1 MISPALLK
9 SPILVP
15 SLLREKER
23 REAEA
28 SLINFTR
35 LAWNVIEPG
44 TPYVDGWHLHAIA
57 DHLEAVTKGQ
67 IRNLI
72 INIPPRHMKSIQVA
86 VMWPVWVWIKYPQY
100 RWLFASYSASLSVRD
115 SLKCRRLIESPW
127 FQSLWGNRF
136 ELTSD
141 QNAKTMFE
149 NNKTGY
155 RMATSVEAATT
166 GHGGDA
172 IVVDDPHKAL
182 EAQSDA
188 MRESTLEWWDQAM
201 STRLNNPRTGAR
213 VIVMQRLHE
222 KDLSGHLLAKG
233 GWEHLCLPAEYE
245 GSHKTTSLGFMDPR
259 KDVGELLWPERFGR
273 EEVDELKKALGEYG
287 SSGQLQQRPSPTEG
301 GIIKRD
307 WFQLLKADTPLPKLS
322 YVVQSYDTAFT
333 EKTSG
338 DPTAHTC
345 WGIFHTERGKCV
357 VLLDAWQE
365 HLGYPDLRKK
375 MYTEY
380 SSTYGDK
387 DKTVDAVLIEE
398 KGSGISLAQDLRR
411 GRIPVKTYNP
421 GKADKVTRVH
431 AVAPLLEAGLVYIPE
446 SKKRRGD
453 FPAWADQLV
462 NQLMLFPN
470 GEHDDLVDTM
480 SQALIFLRD
489 SGLLSLDDAKWI
501 REYEPPKER
510 SNPYAA

>member
-1 MISPALLK
+1 MTAQALLQ
-9 SPILVP
+9 SAALVP
-15 SLLREKER
+15 SLIREKER
-23 REAEA
+23 RLAES

-44 TPYVDGWHLHAIA
+44 TPYVDGWHLHVISE
-57 DHLEAVTKGQ
+57 HLEAVTRGE

-86 VMWPVWVWIKYPQY
+86 VMWPVWVWINQPQF
-100 RWLFASYSASLSVRD
+100 RWLFASYSSSLSVRD

-127 FQSLWGNRF
+127 FQERWGERF
-136 ELTSD
+136 QLTSD

-155 RMATSVEAATT
+155 RMATSVEASTT

-172 IVVDDPHKAL
+172 IVIDDPHNAL

-201 STRLNNPRTGAR
+201 STRLNNPRTGSR

-222 KDLSGHLLAKG
+222 KDLSGHLLAQG
-233 GWEHLCLPAEYE
+233 GWEHLCLPAQYE
-245 GSHKTTSLGFMDPR
+245 GARKATSLGFVDPR
-259 KDVGELLWPERFGR
+259 TKAGELLWPERFGQA
-273 EEVDELKKALGEYG
+273 EVEELKKSLGEYG
-287 SSGQLQQRPSPTEG
+287 SSGQLQQRPSPAEG
-301 GIIKRD
+301 GIVKRE
-307 WFQLLKADTPLPKLS
+307 WFRLWKADSPLPKLS

-333 EKTSG
+333 EKTTG
-338 DPTAHTC
+338 DPTAHSC
-345 WGIFHTERGKCV
+345 WGVFNMPEGKCV
-357 VLLDAWQE
+357 MLLDAWQD

-375 MYTEY
+375 MYSEY
-380 SSTYGDK
+380 SSVYGDK

-411 GRIPVKTYNP
+411 ARIPVKTYNP
-421 GKADKVTRVH
+421 GRADKTTRVH

-446 SKKRRGD
+446 SKKRPNS
-453 FPAWADQLV
+453 FPSWADQLIH
-462 NQLMLFPN
+462 QLMLFPN

-489 SGLLSLDDAKWI
+489 SGLLSLDEAKWV
-501 REYEPPKER
+501 REYEPPRER
-510 SNPYAA
+510 VNPYAA

>member
-1 MISPALLK
+1 MISPAILT
-9 SPILVP
+9 SPFFIP
-15 SLLREKER
+15 ALRQEKER

-35 LAWNVIEPG
+35 LAWQVIEPG
-44 TPYVDGWHLHAIA
+44 TEYVDGWHLHAIA
-57 DHLEAVTKGQ
+57 DHLEAVTRGD

-86 VMWPVWVWIKYPQY
+86 VMWPVWVWITQPQF
-100 RWLFASYSASLSVRD
+100 RWLFASYASSLSIRD

-127 FQSLWGNRF
+127 FQSLWGDRF
-136 ELTSD
+136 QLTTD

-155 RMATSVEAATT
+155 RMATSVEASTT

-172 IVVDDPHKAL
+172 IVIDDPHNAL

-201 STRLNNPRTGAR
+201 STRLNNPRTGSR

-245 GSHKTTSLGFMDPR
+245 YSKKTTSLGFVDPR
-259 KDVGELLWPERFGR
+259 KKEGELLWPERFGQ
-273 EEVDELKKALGEYG
+273 EEVDELKKSLGEYG
-287 SSGQLQQRPSPTEG
+287 SSGQLQQRPSPSAG
-301 GIIKRD
+301 GIIKRS
-307 WFQLLKADTPLPKLS
+307 WFKMLKADAPLPKLS
-322 YVVQSYDTAFT
+322 YVLQSYDTAFT

-345 WGIFHTERGKCV
+345 WGIFSTEEGKCV

-375 MYTEY
+375 MYSDY
-380 SSTYGDK
+380 SAVYGDK
-387 DKTVDAVLIEE
+387 DKSVDAVLIEE

-411 GRIPVKTYNP
+411 ARVPVKTYNP
-421 GKADKVTRVH
+421 GRADKVTRVH
-431 AVAPLLEAGLVYIPE
+431 SVAPLLEAGLVYIPE
-446 SKKRRGD
+446 SKKRIGS
-453 FPAWADQLV
+453 FPTWADQLIH
-462 NQLMLFPN
+462 QLMLFPN

-489 SGLLSLDDAKWI
+489 SGMLSLDEAKWV

-510 SNPYAA
+510 TNPYAA